1 MRSIAGMA
9 IAIALTCAVLPAAA
23 EAARTMQSDRERASE
38 TAPGRRWRGNWSPLL
53 DHERTRAG
61 APALRLA
68 IRHDAVGPVE
78 VPRGADR
85 GIGDDPNAPPREW
98 AGSSGT
104 VRAVA
109 DGLGALAVLLRI
121 SADADDRFPPVP
133 ERRENGRATA
143 RLVTETG
150 YPAWRLDA
158 GRE

>member
-1 MRSIAGMA
+1 MRSIAGTA
-9 IAIALTCAVLPAAA
+9 VAIALTCAALPAAA
-23 EAARTMQSDRERASE
+23 ESPRTPPSDRGRTSE
-38 TAPGRRWRGNWSPLL
+38 TAPGRWRGNWSRLR

-68 IRHDAVGPVE
+68 IRHDAGGPVE

-109 DGLGALAVLLRI
+109 DGPGALAVLLRI

-158 GRE
+158 ERE